1 MITILV
7 VDDERMIR
15 LGIKAMLERRYNF
28 DILVASDGV
37 EALELLKVSDI
48 NIVITDIKMPR
59 MDGIKLIEQMQLME
73 KTPLVIIVSGY
84 DDFSYAKQAIKYQVM
99 DYILKP
105 VDRNELFNII
115 DRTKEKID
123 AELALPK
130 DMDEYRNNQLSYMLL
145 NPRINEEEVEE
156 IFQNL
161 QLYNYPNGFYVGV
174 FHFRDEKGVIQK
186 KELASQF
193 KKTMTDNNDHTFFF
207 LDSDEKLTVLSE
219 DVGIFYQVLE
229 EYNLDTHCPLIV
241 AISKRHTVTRKFKEA
256 YEQAKEALAYK
267 FIYPNQNVFTFEE
280 VDKKMENID
289 VEEKSLQK
297 IYNMLGT
304 DRNNEIRSTL
314 LNVFNIE
321 ELKNYKLTYVYALSD
336 AINKIIFDQA
346 FRELGKESV
355 EIFQQYDEVGD
366 INNFES
372 INDYF
377 YAVEYLTMHLHEFIK
392 EMKLVYSEGSIM
404 EKAIDFIHENA
415 HKDLNMAVVSNHI
428 SLNYSYFSHT
438 FKEYTGENF
447 VDYLKKV
454 RIEKAKKL
462 LSDYDNKIFEVS
474 ELVGFKNPKQFSR
487 VFRDIEGVS
496 PKEFREKLKDNIR

>member
-15 LGIKAMLERRYNF
+15 LGIKAMLERRFTDF
-28 DILVASDGV
+28 DVLVASDGV
-37 EALELLKVSDI
+37 DALEVLKVTDV

-59 MDGIKLIEQMQLME
+59 MDGIKLIEQMQQTE
-73 KTPLVIIVSGY
+73 KTPLFIILSGY
-84 DDFSYAKQAIKYQVM
+84 DDFSYAKKAIKYQVM

-105 VDRNELFNII
+105 VNRNELFNII
-115 DRTKEKID
+115 DRAKEKID
-123 AELALPK
+123 AELALTK
-130 DMDEYRNNQLSYMLL
+130 DMDEYRNNQLSYMLI
-145 NPRINEEEVEE
+145 NPRIKEEEVKE

-161 QLYNYPNGFYVGV
+161 ILYNYPNGFYVGI
-174 FHFRDEKGVIQK
+174 FHFKNENEIIQN
-186 KELASQF
+186 KELVRDF
-193 KKTMTDNNDHTFFF
+193 KKRMTGNNDHTFFF
-207 LDSDEKLTVLSE
+207 LDGGGKLTVLSE
-219 DVGIFYQVLE
+219 EIGVFYQVLE
-229 EYNLDTHCPLIV
+229 EYNSNTHCALSV
-241 AISKRHTVTRKFKEA
+241 AISKKHTVTRKFKEA
-256 YEQAKEALAYK
+256 YEQANEALAYK
-267 FIYPNQNVFTFEE
+267 FFYPNQNVFTFEQVE
-280 VDKKMENID
+280 KKKAEIEL
-289 VEEKSLQK
+289 EEKSLQK

-346 FRELGKESV
+346 FRHLGKESI
-355 EIFQQYDEVGD
+355 EIFQQYDKVGD

-392 EMKLVYSEGSIM
+392 EMKIVYSEGSM
-404 EKAIDFIHENA
+404 EKAKAFIHENA

-454 RIEKAKKL
+454 RIKKSKKL
-462 LSDYDNKIFEVS
+462 LSDFDNKIFEVS
-474 ELVGFKNPKQFSR
+474 ELVGFKSPKQFSR

-496 PKEFREKLKDNIR
+496 PKEFRERL